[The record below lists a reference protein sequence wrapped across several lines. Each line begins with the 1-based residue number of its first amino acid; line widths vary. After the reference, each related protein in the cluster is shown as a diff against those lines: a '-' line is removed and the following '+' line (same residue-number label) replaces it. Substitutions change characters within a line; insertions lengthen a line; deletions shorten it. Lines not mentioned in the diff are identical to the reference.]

1 MIEKLDYEN
10 IFWYCFYVLTKLYEI
25 GDMMKKKILIPVM
38 GVAVIGFAGCTDVPA
53 PEYNVPSPAPTQMN
67 NQGKMVNYCRGM
79 IAGEVNTKPMYV
91 KMGSVVAQQGA
102 VTASTVSGT
111 VDGKKYTCEFNKNGE
126 YLNVYP
132 N

>member
-1 MIEKLDYEN
+1 LIEKLDYEN

-38 GVAVIGFAGCTDVPA
+38 GVAVIGFVGCTDVPA

>member
-1 MIEKLDYEN
+1 
-10 IFWYCFYVLTKLYEI
+10 
-25 GDMMKKKILIPVM
+25 MKKKMLIPFM
-38 GVAVIGFAGCTDVPA
+38 GVAVIGFVGCTDVPV
-53 PEYNVPSPAPTQMN
+53 PEYNAPNPAPTQMK
-67 NQGKMVNYCRGM
+67 NQGEMVNYCRGM

-91 KMGSVVAQQGA
+91 TMGNVVAQQGA

-111 VDGKKYTCEFNKNGE
+111 VDGKKYTCEFSKNGD

>member
-38 GVAVIGFAGCTDVPA
+38 GVAVIGFSGCTDVPA